1 MYSSL
6 YRRRPF
12 SANLAYLALEWANF
26 PLSVGFIL
34 IRMIKLVIAACLF
47 IGRIDTPFLAARVG
61 QLGGFE
67 LDNYPTVFMKDLLQ
81 HEAHRH
87 PYIETI
93 GVMYLMK
100 LRYRDHFGLRA
111 GSIWRLL
118 FVYVL
123 MPWMHKY
130 RVHVGDDVGLLL
142 QGIVQVTGGRYS
154 IIMNPSTMRLI
165 VEDDESSDVDD
176 PEDGSQLVI
185 HQDLSRKNPSIDHL
199 ERENQELRNRV
210 EKLLI
215 QEKVLRAAILSLEEQ
230 QGEEILLQDSSV
242 DEILP
247 QDSVID
253 NVSKKE
259 LDEK

>member
-1 MYSSL
+1 MYRAM
-6 YRRRPF
+6 YRQRPF
-12 SANLAYLALEWANF
+12 SANLALLALEWANF
-26 PLSVGFIL
+26 PLSVAFIL
-34 IRMIKLVIAACLF
+34 TRMIKLVIAACLF

-130 RVHVGDDVGLLL
+130 RIHVGDNVGFLL
-142 QGIVQVTGGRYS
+142 QEIVQVTGGRYS
-154 IIMNPSTMRLI
+154 IVMKQSTKRLLL
-165 VEDDESSDVDD
+165 ETDENSAMDD
-176 PEDGSQLVI
+176 PEEGSQMII
-185 HQDLSRKNPSIDHL
+185 HELSTNNPLSGYL
-199 ERENQELRNRV
+199 ERDNQELRIQV
-210 EKLLI
+210 ENLLK
-215 QEKVLRAAILSLEEQ
+215 QEDILRTEIRRLEGQ
-230 QGEEILLQDSSV
+230 QGEEIVLQDSSV
-242 DEILP
+242 ENATD
-247 QDSVID
+247 
-253 NVSKKE
+253 KK
-259 LDEK
+259 LDDK

>member
-1 MYSSL
+1 MYRAM
-6 YRRRPF
+6 YRQRPF

-34 IRMIKLVIAACLF
+34 IRMIKLVIAAFLF

-67 LDNYPTVFMKDLLQ
+67 LDNYPTVFMKDILQ

-118 FVYVL
+118 FVYAL

-130 RVHVGDDVGLLL
+130 RIQVGENVGFLLKE
-142 QGIVQVTGGRYS
+142 IVQTTGERYIAIRQS
-154 IIMNPSTMRLI
+154 TKRLRLENEEPSQM
-165 VEDDESSDVDD
+165 DDLEL
-176 PEDGSQLVI
+176 GNKMFSQETSNISLTE
-185 HQDLSRKNPSIDHL
+185 HL
-199 ERENQELRNRV
+199 ERENRELRNQV
-210 EKLLI
+210 EILLR
-215 QEKVLRAAILSLEEQ
+215 QEEFLRASIHSLEVQ
-230 QGEEILLQDSSV
+230 QGEEIVL
-242 DEILP
+242 
-247 QDSVID
+247 QDSVIED
-253 NVSKKE
+253 ESVKE
-259 LDEK
+259 GDDR